1 MKNVNNMKRIVGIEE
16 NTFSMEVTSAVQ
28 LMENRE
34 VRNFTGNR
42 KCSEYDDKCR
52 KNFQRTNVHLVYTI
66 LYFHDI
72 ISLTFEC

>member
-1 MKNVNNMKRIVGIEE
+1 MRTGCVYLKNVNNMKRIVGIEE

-52 KNFQRTNVHLVYTI
+52 KIFKELMFA
-66 LYFHDI
+66 LYIQFH
-72 ISLTFEC
+72 ISMI

>member
-1 MKNVNNMKRIVGIEE
+1 MRTGCVYLKNVNNMKRIVGIEE

-34 VRNFTGNR
+34 VRNFTGIR

-52 KNFQRTNVHLVYTI
+52 KIFKELMFTLCIQFYI
-66 LYFHDI
+66 FMI
-72 ISLTFEC
+72 